1 MASLLE
7 AARAAVERVKSE
19 EPRLASRALFQATWS
34 VSLAAGFLDAFA
46 ILDPSTAGEM
56 FAEFAA
62 VAGLTQRLRVPGDEA
77 PEAAM
82 ELEVVGGRRRRRRR
96 TDYLPRVTVRRV
108 LPDRRLQARRQL
120 NDRRRAA
127 SA

>member
-1 MASLLE
+1 MTSLLE
-7 AARAAVERVKSE
+7 AARAAVERVQSE
-19 EPRLASRALFQATWS
+19 EPGVASRALFQATWS

-62 VAGLTQRLRVPGDEA
+62 VAHLTQRLRVSGDGA
-77 PEAAM
+77 PEAAT
-82 ELEVVGGRRRRRRR
+82 EPEVVGGRRRTRRQ
-96 TDYLPRVTVRRV
+96 TDYVPRVTVRRV
-108 LPDRRLQARRQL
+108 LPDRRLQARRRL

-127 SA
+127 TA

>member
-1 MASLLE
+1 MAGLLE
-7 AARAAVERVKSE
+7 AARAAVERVQSE
-19 EPRLASRALFQATWS
+19 EPGLASRALFQATWS

-46 ILDPSTAGEM
+46 ILDPRTAGEM

-62 VAGLTQRLRVPGDEA
+62 VASLTQRLRVSGDEA
-77 PEAAM
+77 PEAATVP
-82 ELEVVGGRRRRRRR
+82 EVVGGRRRRRPR

-120 NDRRRAA
+120 NDRRR
-127 SA
+127 SATA